1 MPEARYA
8 AQVVL
13 AAGPGELGGDAVE
26 RARRGF
32 EALGFRTGECVGD
45 SFSIEAG
52 GEPFRHAFGVALA
65 QRADGAMH
73 VRGAPDQLLQAL
85 PLQALPASLRQQLRH
100 VVFSAP
106 PAFGPGSFS

>member
-1 MPEARYA
+1 MPDTRFA

-13 AAGPGELGGDAVE
+13 DADPEGVA
-26 RARRGF
+26 RARRAF
-32 EALGFRTGECVGD
+32 EALGFHTGEYVGD

-52 GEPFRHAFGVALA
+52 GECFRHAFGVALA

-73 VRGAPDQLLQAL
+73 VHGAPDDVLQAL
-85 PLQALPASLRQQLRH
+85 PLQALPASLRRQLRH
-100 VVFSAP
+100 VVFSLP